1 MIGRLA
7 GLGILLLA
15 AAAAAHIPSPGRIL
29 EAVAEANVRSE
40 RTRGLRLE
48 VELRDEEGSVEASG
62 RLWLDPSGVARL
74 RLREPGGDVEEH
86 ELVADV
92 YRAQRNGRSI
102 SSPRPLLPPPQIFQ
116 AESGAEL
123 RGALFRLGA
132 DPDYVELGYEGPH
145 DCFVLGGRSRDPGA
159 SERGALWVDVE
170 TLDPVRID
178 QANGVRFRFGP
189 AVEAGRIRF
198 PAWIGVRTARAGW
211 RLEVRSVARGGL
223 PAVAPGAGQTR

>member
-7 GLGILLLA
+7 AVGITLLA
-15 AAAAAHIPSPGRIL
+15 AAAAAHVPSPARIL
-29 EAVAEANVRSE
+29 QAVAETNVRSE

-48 VELRDEEGSVEASG
+48 VELRDESGRVEASG
-62 RLWLDPSGVARL
+62 QLWLDPSGAARL

-86 ELVADV
+86 EVVADV

-102 SSPRPLLPPPQIFQ
+102 SSPRPLLPPPQVLQ
-116 AESGAEL
+116 AESAAEL
-123 RGALFRLGA
+123 CGALFRLGA
-132 DPDYVELGYEGPH
+132 DPDYVELGYQGAH
-145 DCFVLGGRSRDPGA
+145 DCYVLGGRSRDPGA

-178 QANGVRFRFGP
+178 HANGIRFRLGP

-198 PAWIGVRTARAGW
+198 PAWIGVRTPRGGGW
-211 RLEVRSVARGGL
+211 RVEVRSVARGGL
-223 PAVAPGAGQTR
+223 PPAAPGAGR